1 MITAWIAGDCW
12 LKPGEGTTDLRELY
26 GNFRPDL
33 LILNLECA
41 VPAGPVRTG
50 RRALLPLDANR
61 LSELAIAE
69 NTVCIVANN
78 HISDFGSEGVLATLR
93 ALRQAGIRSAGAG
106 VSLAEAR
113 APVIVEVAGRR
124 IGLLAYADTAP
135 HVGAVAATDQ
145 APGVAPL
152 IPQTIIADL
161 RGLASQVDDAWLFLH
176 WGREYSRYPEP
187 EQRDLARAFAEAGAH
202 LIAGVHPHV
211 VCGKERITNALVY
224 YSLGNFL
231 FPPIPLADGAILH
244 WDQVSRQG
252 LTLMGIFE
260 GRDWRWLD
268 ILHVTSEDGRPH
280 LPVPPAERSMTHE
293 FARLSASFT
302 DGYARKYSSIRWR
315 ENLLHAARRLWMM
328 TWPERVRLLGRL
340 ARAAHVVH
348 E

>member
-12 LKPGEGTTDLRELY
+12 LKPGEGTTDLRELC
-26 GNFRPDL
+26 GDFWPDL

-69 NTVCIVANN
+69 NTVCVVANN
-78 HISDFGSEGVLATLR
+78 HISDFGPDGVLATLR
-93 ALRQAGIRSAGAG
+93 ALRQARIRPAGAG
-106 VSLAEAR
+106 ATLAEAR
-113 APVIVEVAGRR
+113 VPVIIEVPGRR

-152 IPQTIIADL
+152 IPEMIIADL
-161 RGLASQVDDAWLFLH
+161 RRLVPQVEDVWLFLH

-211 VCGKERITNALVY
+211 VCGKERIANALVY

-231 FPPIPLADGAILH
+231 FPPIPLADGAVLR
-244 WDQVSRQG
+244 WDQLSRQG
-252 LTLMGIFE
+252 LTLMGTLE

-268 ILHVTSEDGRPH
+268 ILHIISEDGRPH
-280 LPVPPAERSMTHE
+280 LPVPPDKGSMTHE
-293 FARLSASFT
+293 FARLSACFT
-302 DGYARKYSSIRWR
+302 NGYSRRYPSIRRR
-315 ENLLHAARRLWMM
+315 ENLLHAGRRLWTM
-328 TWPERVRLLGRL
+328 TWRERVRLLRRL
-340 ARAAHVVH
+340 ARAAPVVD